1 MSSDS
6 RSRLTLLESY
16 SIAVAIEIK
25 GARGGGNFAAKTKVV
40 SAKRGQLL
48 EGRCLKAYLFAIAAN
63 WDEIRKVEG
72 LLQIASFSL
81 LLPKST
87 KVSLLCYKQI
97 IKLFML

>member
-1 MSSDS
+1 MSSDG
-6 RSRLTLLESY
+6 RSRPTLLESY
-16 SIAVAIEIK
+16 SIAVAIKIK
-25 GARGGGNFAAKTKVV
+25 GAGGGNFAAKTKVV

-81 LLPKST
+81 LLPRST

-97 IKLFML
+97 LKLFML

>member
-1 MSSDS
+1 MTSDS

-25 GARGGGNFAAKTKVV
+25 GAGGENFAAKTKVV

-48 EGRCLKAYLFAIAAN
+48 KGRCLKAYLFAIAAN

-81 LLPKST
+81 LLPRST
-87 KVSLLCYKQI
+87 KVSLLCYK
-97 IKLFML
+97 

>member
-6 RSRLTLLESY
+6 RSRLTLLVSY
-16 SIAVAIEIK
+16 SIAIATENKRGRGWVEI
-25 GARGGGNFAAKTKVV
+25 AAVTKVV
-40 SAKRGQLL
+40 QLKGANLL

-81 LLPKST
+81 LLPRST